1 MPGLQPFTRHPTYA
15 REVPV
20 TVSSGQLSRTAIRL
34 KLRSELSRC
43 SVAQGYPFG
52 FGLGTR
58 MTRSRKS
65 MLHNGDSWAPG
76 KLRQGFSL
84 ATKHLSK
91 GCFRWWPQG
100 TESALRLHLAQA
112 ERAVLTSSSTCLLKT
127 TISEAR
133 EHLRHGA
140 PSRCALAAFFRGDE
154 VSGNQQNHAAAVSL
168 RQKAEPATVKNNT
181 PRVGAQC
188 CHTSLGLT
196 SGCRHFHLPAGE
208 SESFWRPSLVAAG
221 ITDGCEGGVRALTTP
236 PDLFQ
241 QLVPVKFRLIDDNYS
256 RFNNL
261 AARAGF
267 EPLWH

>member
-1 MPGLQPFTRHPTYA
+1 MVAPRYRIGAEAAPRASGTR
-15 REVPV
+15 
-20 TVSSGQLSRTAIRL
+20 GIDQLFDL
-34 KLRSELSRC
+34 LVEDYNFRSERAL
-43 SVAQGYPFG
+43 
-52 FGLGTR
+52 T
-58 MTRSRKS
+58 TRS
-65 MLHNGDSWAPG
+65 
-76 KLRQGFSL
+76 
-84 ATKHLSK
+84 
-91 GCFRWWPQG
+91 
-100 TESALRLHLAQA
+100 TESMR
-112 ERAVLTSSSTCLLKT
+112 TC
-127 TISEAR
+127 
-133 EHLRHGA
+133 
-140 PSRCALAAFFRGDE
+140 AFFRGDE